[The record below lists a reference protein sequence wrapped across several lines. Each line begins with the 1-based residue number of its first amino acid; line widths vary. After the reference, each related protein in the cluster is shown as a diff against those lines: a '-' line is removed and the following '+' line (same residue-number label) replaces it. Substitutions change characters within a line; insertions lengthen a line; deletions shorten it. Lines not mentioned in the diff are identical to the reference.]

1 MTHVEK
7 FLLRAVN
14 PTTREVIREKWVY
27 DRHTAECFAADWHMH
42 PKTRTANIYV
52 GKDLIYGYDPLMPRP
67 MSELEEILACFLP
80 DDYQSDPP
88 IGHITTANAKDLFGW
103 RPGSGESVGE
113 AAQRKA
119 QQERNGIDLMPGNAG
134 QSTS

>member
-7 FLLRAVN
+7 FLLRAVH

-67 MSELEEILACFLP
+67 SYERVEPADCILP
-80 DDYQSDPP
+80 DDYEVEPYE
-88 IGHITTANAKDLFGW
+88 GHITTANAKDLFGW

-113 AAQRKA
+113 AAQRRAREDK
-119 QQERNGIDLMPGNAG
+119 QG
-134 QSTS
+134 QT